1 MKFKY
6 CPECGSIQLKSIQN
20 ALQCKKCS
28 YSGNM
33 KEDSI
38 DVINSFVTSKKMHNN
53 SAVQSTGSSQIII
66 QQEPKPDSLKER
78 LKKFQ
83 NKDIEIL

>member
-28 YSGNM
+28 YFGAM
-33 KEDSI
+33 KEDSV
-38 DVINSFVTSKKMHNN
+38 DVINSFVASKKMQGN
-53 SAVQSTGSSQIII
+53 SAVQSTGSSQMKMR
-66 QQEPKPDSLKER
+66 QEPKPDSLKER
-78 LKKFQ
+78 LKKF
-83 NKDIEIL
+83 KGSDVEIL